1 MARRPISAVTATIAL
16 TTMLIQPSAASSS
29 LQEEAETC
37 YGAAPTLEGTD
48 GPDVLVGGPAS
59 DVIVGG
65 AGADI
70 IISLAGDDRICG
82 GGGSD
87 VIISGGGSDAIQ
99 GGEGGDLVIG
109 GSGRDDSLI
118 GQGGDDVLYA
128 SSGRDTLAGGP
139 GFDTLNGGRG
149 HDFGFG
155 QGDDC
160 SSLQGVCRDH
170 CSHAFSLS
178 VGDAEGEGQLL
189 SAQVLEELDY
199 EFGVAVLAETGRL
212 YGYVDRRLVT
222 GSTAVLSDYL
232 GLEVVGE
239 VLLTAGEVV
248 GCNSLPDE

>member
-1 MARRPISAVTATIAL
+1 MARRRINAMTATLAL
-16 TTMLIQPSAASSS
+16 TTVLIQPSTASSS

-37 YGAAPTLEGTD
+37 YGVAPTLEGTD
-48 GPDVLVGGPAS
+48 GSDVLVGSPAS

-70 IISLAGDDRICG
+70 IISFGGDDRICG
-82 GGGSD
+82 GGGAD
-87 VIISGGGSDAIQ
+87 VIISGSGSDAIQ

-109 GSGRDDSLI
+109 GSGRDSLI
-118 GQGGDDVLYA
+118 GQRGDDVLYA
-128 SSGRDTLAGGP
+128 SPGRDTLAGGP

-160 SSLQGVCRDH
+160 NSLQGVCRDH

-199 EFGVAVLAETGRL
+199 EFEVAVLSETGRL

-222 GSTAVLSDYL
+222 ESTAVLSNYL
-232 GLEVVGE
+232 GLEIVGE